1 MLPYR
6 DSRFTIIALG
16 VFFLI
21 AILYALFEARGQ
33 LLGPTIN
40 VDTRVSIVQDPFLI
54 IEGEAKRISSLTMN
68 GKPIQVTESG
78 AFREPYLLAP
88 GYNRIVLNAKDSYG
102 RSAEKMLEIM
112 YEVGEEATPSP
123 PTGQASTTPEES
135 SSPLQ
140 QRATTTV
147 DSIDTA
153 ATTTP

>member
-6 DSRFTIIALG
+6 DSRFTILALG
-16 VFFLI
+16 IFFLI

-40 VDTRVSIVQDPFLI
+40 IDTRVSIVQDPFLI
-54 IEGEAKRISSLTMN
+54 IEGQAKRISSLTMN

-102 RSAEKMLEIM
+102 RSTEKMLEIM
-112 YEVGEEATPSP
+112 YEAGEETTAP
-123 PTGQASTTPEES
+123 PTGQASTTPGENAA
-135 SSPLQ
+135 PLQ
-140 QRATTTV
+140 EQATTSV
-147 DSIDTA
+147 SSVEGA
-153 ATTTP
+153 AMATP